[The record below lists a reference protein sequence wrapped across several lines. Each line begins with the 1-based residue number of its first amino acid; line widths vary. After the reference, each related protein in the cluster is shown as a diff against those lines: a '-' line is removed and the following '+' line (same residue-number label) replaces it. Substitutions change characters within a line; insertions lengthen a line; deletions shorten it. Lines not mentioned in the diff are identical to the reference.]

1 MVSNNE
7 QLRDISS
14 IGLKTVISELPQ
26 NTSSLVPNV
35 CQRITGKL
43 SNAIKMDD
51 VSVQLEALEI
61 LADLLSRFGDLLIP
75 FHEIILQALVPQL
88 GSARQAVR
96 KRTITALS
104 YLMTT
109 CNNES
114 YNEVILHLLSG
125 LEKPQNTGTIRTY
138 IQCLASICRQ
148 AGHRLCHIDR
158 VMQLLNNYSQRD
170 DDELREFC
178 LQACEAFVQR
188 CPETIKPH
196 IPSIV
201 NLCLKYITYDPNYNY
216 EADDGES
223 GFQMETEDDD
233 DDGSDEYSD
242 DDDMSWKVR
251 RSAAKCLEA
260 VIATRHELLEE
271 FYKTLSPAL
280 IARFKER
287 EENVKSDIFHAYIAL
302 LKATKSSDDPSRDPD
317 AMDDVP
323 RPVQMLQ
330 EQVPVIVK
338 AVQPLMRE
346 KSAKTRQDCFLLLRE
361 MLNALPGALSNHID
375 QLMPGIHYSL
385 NDKNTTSNMKIDA
398 LIFVHHMLTGHN
410 PQVFNPHIQVLVPLI
425 VNSVFD
431 PFYKIATEALGV
443 LQQLVKVIRPLG
455 KQMNLCFNFIK
466 IFFIPYLFFIC
477 TFLFLD
483 VQATLDFSPY
493 VSQLYSCTLQKLK
506 SPEVDQEVKERAIAC
521 MGQIISNMGD
531 SLNAELITC
540 LPIFMERL
548 LNEVTRLSSV
558 KALTMIAASPLCINL
573 TPILNDVIPALGSF
587 LRKNQRALKL
597 NSLALLETLVNNY
610 ANCFEPRLLQ
620 MAISELPQLLNES
633 DLHVAQLSLVLLT
646 TTAKKQPQALQEVH
660 GSIMPEIMTL
670 VKSPL
675 LQGTALTC
683 TLNLFQALVQANL
696 PGLTY
701 RHLLNMLMQPVL
713 ELQQNQLH
721 KQAYHSLAKCIAA
734 LTLQMPSEAVP
745 IASEFLMGIQQRRSD
760 FHLIFYLLTIGEI
773 GRYFNL
779 SAIEALPQTI
789 LTCFAASSE
798 DVKAAASHALGAI
811 AVGNLTYYLPFIL
824 QEIEAQPK
832 RQYLLLHSLKEV
844 ISSLSTTK
852 QGLEQLM
859 PSVPTI
865 WAQMFKHCECPEEG
879 SRNVVAECLGKLVLV
894 NPEELLPRLQQALKS
909 DSHLMRTA
917 VVSAVKFTI
926 SDQTQPI
933 DALLRQSIGQFLMA
947 LQDPEPSVRRV
958 ALVAFNSAVH
968 NKPSLV
974 RDLLPEL
981 LPQLY
986 SETRVKKEL
995 IREVEM
1001 GPFKHTVDDGL
1012 DIRKAAF
1019 ECMYTLLEQG
1029 LERVDVMQFL
1039 EHVIAGL
1046 RDHYDIKML
1055 TYLMTGRLAHV
1066 CPAAVL
1072 QRKFLI
1078 NLSLIVYII
1087 FIN

>member
-1 MVSNNE
+1 MNKVKELQVETIVDTLCSNMVSSNE

-26 NTSSLVPNV
+26 NSTSLVPNV

-51 VSVQLEALEI
+51 VSVQLEALDI

-75 FHEIILQALVPQL
+75 FHDVILAALVPQL

-96 KRTITALS
+96 KRTIVALS
-104 YLMTT
+104 YLLTT
-109 CNNES
+109 CSSEA
-114 YNEVILHLLSG
+114 YNEVILHLLNG
-125 LEKPQNTGTIRTY
+125 LEKPQNPSTIRTY

-158 VMQLLNNYSQRD
+158 VMQLLNEYSQRD

-188 CPETIKPH
+188 CPEAIKPH

-201 NLCLKYITYDPNYNY
+201 DLCLKYITYDPNYNY
-216 EADDGES
+216 EADDGEP

-233 DDGSDEYSD
+233 DEGSEEYSD

-251 RSAAKCLEA
+251 RSAAKCLES
-260 VIATRHELLEE
+260 VISTRQELLEE
-271 FYKTLSPAL
+271 FYRTLSPAL
-280 IARFKER
+280 ISRFKER

-302 LKATKSSDDPSRDPD
+302 LKATRPADDIARDPD
-317 AMDDVP
+317 AMDDIP
-323 RPVQMLQ
+323 APIQQL
-330 EQVPVIVK
+330 EAQVPVIVK

-346 KSAKTRQDCFLLLRE
+346 KSVKTRQDCFLLLRE
-361 MLNALPGALSNHID
+361 LLNALPGALGNHID
-375 QLMPGIHYSL
+375 QLMSGIHYSL
-385 NDKNTTSNMKIDA
+385 SDKNTTSNMKIDA
-398 LIFVHHMLTGHN
+398 LAFVHHMLTGHN
-410 PQVFNPHIQVLVPLI
+410 PQVFHPHIPVLVPLI
-425 VNSVFD
+425 VNAVFD
-431 PFYKIATEALGV
+431 PFYKIATEALSV
-443 LQQLVKVIRPLG
+443 LQQLVKVIRPLES
-455 KQMNLCFNFIK
+455 
-466 IFFIPYLFFIC
+466 P
-477 TFLFLD
+477 TS
-483 VQATLDFSPY
+483 LDFTPFCPE
-493 VSQLYSCTLQKLK
+493 LYSCTLQKLR

-531 SLNAELITC
+531 ALQPELTTC

-558 KALTMIAASPLCINL
+558 KALTMVAASPLCINL
-573 TPILNDVIPALGSF
+573 SPILNDVIPALGSF

-597 NSLALLETLVNNY
+597 NSLTLLETLVNNY

-620 MAISELPQLLNES
+620 VAIAELPPLLSES

-646 TTAKKQPQALQEVH
+646 TTAKKQPQALIDVH
-660 GSIMPEIMTL
+660 NAILPEIMTL
-670 VKSPL
+670 VESPL

-701 RHLLNMLMQPVL
+701 RHLLTMLMQPIND
-713 ELQQNQLH
+713 LQQNQLH

-734 LTLQMPSEAVP
+734 LTLQMPSEAVT
-745 IASEFLMGIQQRRSD
+745 IANEFLLGIQSRRSD
-760 FHLIFYLLTIGEI
+760 FHLVFYLLTIGEI

-779 SAIEALPQTI
+779 SSIESLPQTI
-789 LTCFAASSE
+789 LNCFISPSE

-824 QEIEAQPK
+824 EEIEAQPR

-844 ISSLSTTK
+844 ITSLSTSK
-852 QGLEQLM
+852 QGLDQLM
-859 PSVPTI
+859 SSVPII
-865 WAQMFKHCECPEEG
+865 WTQLFKHCECPEEG

-909 DSHLMRTA
+909 DSTLMRTA

-926 SDQTQPI
+926 SDQPQPI
-933 DALLRQSIGQFLMA
+933 DSLLRLSIGQFLFA

-1029 LERVDVMQFL
+1029 LDRVDIMQFL

-1055 TYLMTGRLAHV
+1055 TYLMTARLAHL

-1072 QRKFLI
+1072 QRKF
-1078 NLSLIVYII
+1078 
-1087 FIN
+1087 